1 MATAAG
7 GGAAGSSSRS
17 PTASSSKGRS
27 NPRRRRKAYKPHP
40 SRPWDSHTFRLIRKG
55 HSLGSIRDSGEIHC
69 PLPLNWG
76 RQTNPHYAPNWHQST
91 ILLPQPR
98 ISVKCEMR
106 KERIM
111 CDQATAAE
119 RSDFRHV
126 ARGIRE
132 RMTDKL
138 SIYVLLFIY
147 WYPQNKLVQ

>member
-1 MATAAG
+1 MEDDKQTPITP
-7 GGAAGSSSRS
+7 
-17 PTASSSKGRS
+17 PT
-27 NPRRRRKAYKPHP
+27 
-40 SRPWDSHTFRLIRKG
+40 D
-55 HSLGSIRDSGEIHC
+55 
-69 PLPLNWG
+69 
-76 RQTNPHYAPNWHQST
+76 TNPPS
-91 ILLPQPR
+91 LLQQPR

-111 CDQATAAE
+111 CDQASAAE

-147 WYPQNKLVQ
+147 